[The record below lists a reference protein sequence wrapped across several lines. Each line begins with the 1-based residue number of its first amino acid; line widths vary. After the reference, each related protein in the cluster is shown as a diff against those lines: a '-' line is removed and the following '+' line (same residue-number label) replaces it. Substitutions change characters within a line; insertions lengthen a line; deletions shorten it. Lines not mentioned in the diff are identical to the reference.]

1 MDTHSSQNDNLTIEG
16 ALDDR
21 YRSILTEATLDF
33 LKELHRQFNA
43 ERKKLLKNREDR
55 QKRIAAGEIPDFLS
69 SDYAKEV
76 RQSNWKVAKIP
87 SDLLDRRI
95 ELTGPVDRKM
105 IINGLNAGAQAYM
118 ADLED
123 SNSPTWSNVI
133 EGQINLK
140 DAVNRNITYQDPNS
154 EKNYALDQS
163 SKTLL
168 IVRPRG
174 WHLEEKNILLGGERM
189 SASLVDFGIFFFH
202 NAKTLIERGTG
213 PYFYLPKMESHL
225 EARLWQ
231 RVFDF
236 SEKKLGINHGTI
248 KATVLIETILASFE
262 LDEILYELKDYCVG
276 FNCGRWDYIFS
287 YIKRLHP
294 LKYILPN
301 RREVTMATPFMR
313 QYSLEVVKTC
323 HKRGAFA
330 IGGMAAQI
338 PRNDDPSAQKEIEK
352 TIRQGKQ
359 RELDNGHDGT
369 WVAHPGLIPIVADV
383 YEKHLG
389 RKTNQVDRLRNDVVS
404 TASSLLQCPE
414 GTIDESGVR
423 ENIYA
428 AIIYLANWL
437 CGRGCVAIN
446 YLMEDAA
453 TVEISRSQLWQW
465 AHEKVKLADG
475 RVFDHALYE
484 KISRDEIEKIKKEI
498 GEQDFSDNRYPKAI
512 EIFDNLVKR
521 QTFSDFLTTESYEH
535 II

>member
-1 MDTHSSQNDNLTIEG
+1 MDDNSIQNNVKVAG
-16 ALDDR
+16 SLDDR
-21 YRSILTEATLDF
+21 YKSILTEETISF
-33 LKELHRQFNA
+33 LKELHQSFNS
-43 ERKKLLKNREDR
+43 ERKNLLKNREDR
-55 QKRIAAGEIPDFLS
+55 QKRIVSGESPNFLN
-69 SDYAKEV
+69 SDYAKEI
-76 RQSNWKVAKIP
+76 RNSGWKVAKIP
-87 SDLLDRRI
+87 SDLLDRRV

-118 ADLED
+118 ADFED
-123 SNSPTWSNVI
+123 SNSPTWSNII

-140 DAVNRNITYQDPNS
+140 DAVNKDMTYQDPKS
-154 EKNYALDQS
+154 EKLYSLEKS
-163 SKTLL
+163 SKSLL

-174 WHLEEKNILLGGERM
+174 WHLEEKNLLLGGERM

-202 NAKTLIERGTG
+202 NAKTLIERGSA

-236 SEKKLGINHGTI
+236 SEKKLKINHGTI

-262 LDEILYELKDYCVG
+262 LEEILYELKDYCVG

-294 LKYILPN
+294 LKDHILPN

-338 PRNDDPSAQKEIEK
+338 PRNDDPEAQKKIEQK
-352 TIRQGKQ
+352 IREGKQ

-369 WVAHPGLIPIVADV
+369 WVAHPGLIPIVTDV
-383 YEKHLG
+383 YNKHLG
-389 RKTNQVDRLRNDVVS
+389 TKTNQINRLRDDVV
-404 TASSLLQCPE
+404 TDAASLLQCPT

-465 AHEKVKLADG
+465 THEKVKLTDG

-484 KISRDEIEKIKKEI
+484 KISRDKIEKIKKEI
-498 GEQDFSDNRYPKAI
+498 GEQSFSDNRYPKAI

-521 QTFSDFLTTESYEH
+521 QTFSEFLTTESYEH